1 MGGVDG
7 VVLVQIGWDGDQV
20 VGALGE
26 LIDVGG
32 EGHLFEVGELWRDEV
47 EAGLG
52 DVEADGGEDAA
63 ETLEELLADVADAN
77 DADDDVLVAL
87 DLDAWD
93 FGVLIWSF

>member
-1 MGGVDG
+1 
-7 VVLVQIGWDGDQV
+7 
-20 VGALGE
+20 LGN
-26 LIDVGG
+26 I
-32 EGHLFEVGELWRDEV
+32 
-47 EAGLG
+47 
-52 DVEADGGEDAA
+52 EADGGEDAA